1 MELVWVKEGRLK
13 IAPRTFLDQG
23 DVIPDGLIE
32 PEKIREYIARGW
44 VMRVKPAPEVVE
56 DIEVVPNVVV
66 RAGVRE
72 PEKGVIDE
80 QKERDGSKARKRG
93 RPRK

>member
-1 MELVWVKEGRLK
+1 MWIKEGLLK
-13 IAPRTFLDQG
+13 IAPRTFLAQG
-23 DVIPDGLIE
+23 DEIPEGFLS

-56 DIEVVPNVVV
+56 DIEVVPSVVV

-72 PEKGVIDE
+72 PEKGDPNE
-80 QKERDGSKARKRG
+80 QKERRGSKIRKRG